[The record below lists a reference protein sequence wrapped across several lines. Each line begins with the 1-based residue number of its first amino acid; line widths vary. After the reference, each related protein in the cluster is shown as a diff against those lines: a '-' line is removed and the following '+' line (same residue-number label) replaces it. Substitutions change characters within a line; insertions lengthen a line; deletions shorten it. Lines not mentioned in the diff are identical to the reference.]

1 MFFLRTGQRG
11 PGANAVVAA
20 LALLIVANP
29 KLDVMADTSYT
40 GPPLSYNVYGPGD
53 GCVDDALAFTGSVTS
68 AAVLGDATVC
78 ETDELVTP
86 DGTFEVYS
94 KFVGS
99 CGNNFQL
106 TLYNCMDSMCAECD
120 ADPESGELVA
130 CCLLVGCICC
140 DAMFYN
146 ATSSHINL
154 IYK

>member
-1 MFFLRTGQRG
+1 MFFLRTGQSAG
-11 PGANAVVAA
+11 SPGANAIIAA
-20 LALLIVANP
+20 LAFTFGSL
-29 KLDVMADTSYT
+29 KVMADTSYT
-40 GPPLSYNVYGPGD
+40 GPPLSYTVYGPGD

-106 TLYNCMDSMCAECD
+106 TLYNCMDSMCTDCD
-120 ADPESGELVA
+120 ADAESGEFVFLV
-130 CCLLVGCICC
+130 
-140 DAMFYN
+140 
-146 ATSSHINL
+146 
-154 IYK
+154 

>member
-1 MFFLRTGQRG
+1 MFFLRTGQSAG
-11 PGANAVVAA
+11 SPGANAIIAA
-20 LALLIVANP
+20 LAFTFGSL
-29 KLDVMADTSYT
+29 KVMADTSYT

-53 GCVDDALAFTGSVTS
+53 GCVDDALAFTGAVTS

-106 TLYNCMDSMCAECD
+106 TLYNCMDSMCTDCD
-120 ADPESGELVA
+120 ADAESGEFVFLV
-130 CCLLVGCICC
+130 
-140 DAMFYN
+140 
-146 ATSSHINL
+146 
-154 IYK
+154 